1 MRAWL
6 KLFRVVNLPTVPGD
20 VLAGASVVWAGAE
33 DGFAGLF
40 LAALASVAAY
50 LFGLADN
57 DVVGAKTKADG
68 AERPIPAGEISLA
81 AARLARGICLGF
93 VPIFGAVANL
103 RPEWW
108 LVMSALIAAIVFYN
122 RTKDC
127 VLMGLCRGFNFLS
140 GVAVVFPVLGGGRI
154 SDRGIC
160 LIGGFFLLWTVFI
173 AAVTK
178 FSEGEGA
185 DPRRRKTVGI
195 LIGSLIYLQLLVM
208 ILFPVRA
215 FLVAGAFLLLAL
227 RLSKRLL
234 PEVSAS

>member
-1 MRAWL
+1 MKAWL
-6 KLFRVVNLPTVPGD
+6 RLFRVVNLPTVPGD
-20 VLAGASVVWAGAE
+20 VLAGASVVWASAE
-33 DGFAGLF
+33 SGVLTPL
-40 LAALASVAAY
+40 LAALASVSAY

-57 DVVGAKTKADG
+57 DIVGAQTKADG

-93 VPIFGAVANL
+93 VLILGAVADL

-108 LVMSALIAAIVFYN
+108 LVMAALVAAIVAYN
-122 RTKDC
+122 RTKNC

-140 GVAVVFPVLGGGRI
+140 GVAVVLPVLGGGRI
-154 SDRGIC
+154 PVRGIW
-160 LIGGFFLLWTVFI
+160 LIGGFFLLWTAFI

-178 FSEGEGA
+178 FSEGEEA
-185 DPRRRKTVGI
+185 DSRRRKLVGI

-208 ILFPVRA
+208 LLFPVRA